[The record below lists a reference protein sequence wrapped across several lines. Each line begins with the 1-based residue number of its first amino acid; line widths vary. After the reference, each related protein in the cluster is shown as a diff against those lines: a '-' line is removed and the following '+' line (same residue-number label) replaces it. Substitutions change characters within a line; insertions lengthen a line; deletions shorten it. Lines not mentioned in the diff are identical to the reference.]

1 MAINRTSITAQDITQ
16 DPSFSIKLAAT
27 RPDTTAYLAT
37 PVEPNVLI
45 GFYDST
51 LNVVQLYVTDPTGRR
66 YIKVL

>member
-1 MAINRTSITAQDITQ
+1 MAINRTFISAQDITQ

-27 RPDTTAYLAT
+27 RPDTTVYLDT
-37 PVEPNVLI
+37 PVEPNVMI